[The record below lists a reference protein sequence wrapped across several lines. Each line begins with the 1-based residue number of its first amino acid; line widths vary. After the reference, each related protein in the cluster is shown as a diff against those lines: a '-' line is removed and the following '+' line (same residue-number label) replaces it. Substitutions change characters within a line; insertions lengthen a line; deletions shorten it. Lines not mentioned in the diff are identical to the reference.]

1 MPPKEEVHFEPNPKE
16 NTHGTSSRPERYQ
29 TRPGNTEGHIRWF
42 RRRFHVRAD
51 DLHDLAEA
59 DRLFGEIGLIA
70 VYENGRITHL
80 RRHFTGTDK

>member
-1 MPPKEEVHFEPNPKE
+1 MA
-16 NTHGTSSRPERYQ
+16 SLSRPERYQ
-29 TRPGNTEGHIRWF
+29 TRPGNTEGNTDF
-42 RRRFHVRAD
+42 RRRFHLRAD

-80 RRHFTGTDK
+80 RRHFSGTDK

>member
-1 MPPKEEVHFEPNPKE
+1 MAS
-16 NTHGTSSRPERYQ
+16 SSRQDRYQ
-29 TRPGNTEGHIRWF
+29 TRPGNTEGNTDF

-59 DRLFGEIGLIA
+59 DRLFGEIGMIA